1 MIPTALLALAVG
13 APVAV
18 ASPAPAPP
26 AVREVRVGFRWCYS
40 GHVYEIVCIDET
52 MCRYVCVS
60 HPWVTHGGLDGA
72 TDPNWQSV
80 GRTIREALG
89 P

>member
-18 ASPAPAPP
+18 AAPAPAPP
-26 AVREVRVGFRWCYS
+26 AVRDVRVGFRWCF
-40 GHVYEIVCIDET
+40 
-52 MCRYVCVS
+52 
-60 HPWVTHGGLDGA
+60 GGLDGA